1 MWKRQGNMAS
11 PEEYPVVVLGG
22 GIAGIT
28 AALELNRAGVKVALV
43 EKSPFFGGQAANF
56 SCKATEVC
64 QKCGACRVE
73 LALRDLFA
81 APGFSL
87 YPQTEL
93 VESRRVNGLFHLT
106 LKSQPQII
114 HRHRCIDCGI
124 CLDEC
129 PAAAQGA
136 ILTTAA
142 AANHPRFAVNPAA
155 CRYFRDGS
163 CRICQDV
170 CFTQAIDLERAETTV
185 HLEAAALVLATGYQP
200 AQTNLRP
207 VYAQGGRPQIITGLD
222 LEKLL
227 RQGGLLVRPGD
238 GRPVRRLGFIQ
249 CVGSRDQD
257 RPYCSRVCCG
267 YGLRL
272 ARLIRHRRPECEVT
286 TFYMDLQNVGQDPD
300 NFQEACGREI
310 NLIRSLPGDATAMA
324 DGSLRLRYLDEA
336 SGRARFQEVDLLVLA
351 VGIAPGPDNPTLAA
365 MLHLELTEEGFL
377 KPREALTATDA
388 PGIFL
393 AGTAAG
399 PKSILECIAEAAQ
412 SARLV
417 GKYLEERT

>member
-1 MWKRQGNMAS
+1 MAT
-11 PEEYPVVVLGG
+11 PEKYPVVVLGG

-28 AALELNRAGVKVALV
+28 AALELNRAGLQVSLV
-43 EKSPFFGGQAANF
+43 EKSPFFGGLAANF

-73 LALRDLFA
+73 LALRELFT
-81 APGFSL
+81 APGLTL

-93 VESRRVNGLFHLT
+93 VASSRTNGHLQLT

-114 HRHRCIDCGI
+114 DPHRCIDCGI

-129 PAAAQGA
+129 PVAAQGA
-136 ILTTAA
+136 ILTAA
-142 AANHPRFAVNPAA
+142 SAANHPLFAVNPAA
-155 CRYFRDGS
+155 CLYFRDGS

-170 CFTQAIDLERAETTV
+170 CFARAIDLGHSETTV
-185 HLEAAALVLATGYQP
+185 QLEAAALVLATGYQP
-200 AQTNLRP
+200 AKPNPRA
-207 VYAQGGRPQIITGLD
+207 VYAHGGRPQIITGLE

-227 RQGGLLVRPGD
+227 HQGRPLVRPGD

-272 ARLIRHRRPECEVT
+272 ARLIRHRWPECEVT
-286 TFYMDLQNVGQDPD
+286 TFYMDFQNISPDPD
-300 NFQEACGREI
+300 GFLESCSQEI
-310 NLIRSLPGDATAMA
+310 NLIRVLPGDATVMT
-324 DGSLRLRYLDEA
+324 DGSLRLRYLEEG
-336 SGRARFQEVDLLVLA
+336 SGQAQVQEVDLLALA
-351 VGIAPGPDNPTLAA
+351 VGIGPGADNPALAA
-365 MLHLELTEEGFL
+365 MLDLELTPEGFV
-377 KPREALTATDA
+377 KSREALTLTEA

-393 AGTAAG
+393 AGTATG
-399 PKSILECIAEAAQ
+399 PKSILECIAEATQA
-412 SARLV
+412 ARQV
-417 GKYLEERT
+417 RQYLEEKA